1 MSDGKKLVSA
11 ILDAGS
17 VETLRLIDRS
27 LFEASEV
34 GAFDFVVSHYRRYR
48 ELPTHRTVEA
58 ELRTRLPS
66 ADEAVGFYVKKV
78 YDRNLFNELRAQFT
92 DMREALQTFDVDACR
107 AIVDRMSASCRLS
120 TPDNDLRTIQEA
132 GQEVL
137 AEYDRMHENP
147 GMSGITSGWPTLD
160 LMTGGWQAGDLIA
173 LVARMGV
180 GKTYAMI
187 YMAVEA
193 RRAGYS
199 VLFTTME
206 MTIAQIVRRVLA
218 METGITPEFLRK
230 GMLSRYAER
239 RLRNYVDTIAQ
250 AHKLNFYAGSFSKK
264 LSDLDLVQAELTPD
278 IHFVDGGYLVNP
290 DDVPKNAS
298 RLDKVAGAF
307 NGYKRMTIT
316 HNRPIVVS
324 TQFSRAAGKR
334 GKEGSLEN
342 ISFSDAIAMN
352 SSVVLGLKEGEPPY
366 SSSRRELEVLKGR
379 EGESGKMNFNYK
391 FAPMNFSEVAPDQVE
406 AEAADLDWMG

>member
-1 MSDGKKLVSA
+1 MSDGRKLVAA
-11 ILDAGS
+11 ILDSGS
-17 VETLRLIDRS
+17 VETLRLVDRS
-27 LFEASEV
+27 LFENDEV
-34 GAFDFVVSHYRRYR
+34 AAFDFVVSHYRRYS
-48 ELPTHRTVEA
+48 ELPTHRTVEGHI
-58 ELRTRLPS
+58 RKRLPT
-66 ADEAVGFYVKKV
+66 ADEAVAFYVKKV
-78 YDRNLFNELRAQFT
+78 YDRNLFNELRTQFT
-92 DMREALQTFDVDACR
+92 DMREALQTMNVDAAR

-120 TPDNDLRTIQEA
+120 SPDSDLRTIQEA
-132 GQEVL
+132 GLEVL
-137 AEYDRMHENP
+137 TAYDVMHENP
-147 GMSGITSGWPTLD
+147 GMSGIPTGWPLLDTL
-160 LMTGGWQAGDLIA
+160 TGGWQNGDLIA

-187 YMAVEA
+187 AMAVAA

-206 MTIAQIVRRVLA
+206 MTILQIVRRVLA
-218 METGITPEFLRK
+218 LETGITPEFMRK
-230 GMLSRYAER
+230 GQLSRYAER
-239 RLRNYVDTIAQ
+239 RLRHYVDTIAQ
-250 AHKLNFYAGSFSKK
+250 ADRLNFYAGSFSKK
-264 LSDLDLVQAELTPD
+264 LSDLDLVQAELCPD

-324 TQFSRAAGKR
+324 TQFSRAAGKK

-352 SSVVLGLKEGEPPY
+352 ASIVAGLKEGEPPY
-366 SSSRRELEVLKGR
+366 QSTRREIELLKGR
-379 EGESGKMNFNYK
+379 EGEAGKVLFNYK
-391 FAPMNFSEVAPDQVE
+391 FTPMDFSEVAPDQVQ